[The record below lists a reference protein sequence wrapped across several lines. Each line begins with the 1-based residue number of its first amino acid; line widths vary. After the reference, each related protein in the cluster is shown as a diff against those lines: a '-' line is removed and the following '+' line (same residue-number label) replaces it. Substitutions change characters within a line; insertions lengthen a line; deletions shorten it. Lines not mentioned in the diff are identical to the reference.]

1 MTLNA
6 MNWKRKQEQQP
17 EQINPLTLQVWNL
30 QLLVGRSP
38 LEGPLNCRIF
48 LTCCPAAL
56 KVRLFFGASRKIFF
70 VDCVSTKQ

>member
-6 MNWKRKQEQQP
+6 MNWKRKQEQQL
-17 EQINPLTLQVWNL
+17 EQINPLTLQIWNL

-48 LTCCPAAL
+48 LTC
-56 KVRLFFGASRKIFF
+56 F
-70 VDCVSTKQ
+70 